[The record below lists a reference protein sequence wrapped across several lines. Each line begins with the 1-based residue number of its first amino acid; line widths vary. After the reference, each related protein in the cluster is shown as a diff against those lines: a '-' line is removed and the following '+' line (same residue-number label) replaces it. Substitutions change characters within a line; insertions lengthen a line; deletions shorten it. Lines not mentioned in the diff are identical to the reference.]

1 MTTTGFAAPTAAL
14 TAGASKTSSTA
25 GTTPARAS
33 SLAVSAERVVPVTVV
48 SGEQEK
54 RHQLPADGAALQDFG
69 SV

>member
-1 MTTTGFAAPTAAL
+1 
-14 TAGASKTSSTA
+14 
-25 GTTPARAS
+25 
-33 SLAVSAERVVPVTVV
+33 VPVTVV